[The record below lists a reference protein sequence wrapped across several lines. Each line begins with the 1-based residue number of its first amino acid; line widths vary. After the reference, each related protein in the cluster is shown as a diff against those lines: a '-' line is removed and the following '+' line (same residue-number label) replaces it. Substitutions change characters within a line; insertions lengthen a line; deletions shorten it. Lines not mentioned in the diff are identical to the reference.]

1 MNLISLESNPSEIND
16 AKKPIKMPEMIEEE
30 EIHNLNKKIEPEIYD
45 SPPPDV
51 IKQSTLSFNVIF
63 PSDKDPIYFPLLE
76 FESSSKEKI
85 NELEVI
91 RRAVERDRHS
101 GTKHVTTFY
110 FFSPPGLGKT
120 VMGGF
125 LANCY
130 KCPYQIVNC
139 VSSMIDLDLLGSQIL
154 VGENTVWQDG
164 PVASIIRATNQYSM
178 GVLIINELNAL
189 TVNAQMALNPLLD
202 RQEGVILTQNNNE
215 FVRIENHAH
224 LLIIASMNPDVLGIN
239 DLQDSVRDRA
249 SAILSM
255 SYPTPEKEAWLIQ
268 RLTGIEE
275 DLALKY
281 SEVIAECRRANLVD
295 KTISKA
301 PSTRALIDW
310 INYSNV
316 WGPMLAFELTIANR
330 YCAGINM
337 EESQILMRIA
347 KGKGVNKWKLPETM
361 ITSPSEESEDDF
373 FFPIPQAFEI
383 KKAKTRSS
391 PHKAPKKLSKSAKRD
406 IKNQKLK
413 ERLKL
418 NPLDNFMVKKK

>member
-1 MNLISLESNPSEIND
+1 
-16 AKKPIKMPEMIEEE
+16 
-30 EIHNLNKKIEPEIYD
+30 
-45 SPPPDV
+45 
-51 IKQSTLSFNVIF
+51 
-63 PSDKDPIYFPLLE
+63 
-76 FESSSKEKI
+76 
-85 NELEVI
+85 
-91 RRAVERDRHS
+91 
-101 GTKHVTTFY
+101 
-110 FFSPPGLGKT
+110 
-120 VMGGF
+120 
-125 LANCY
+125 
-130 KCPYQIVNC
+130 
-139 VSSMIDLDLLGSQIL
+139 
-154 VGENTVWQDG
+154 
-164 PVASIIRATNQYSM
+164 
-178 GVLIINELNAL
+178 
-189 TVNAQMALNPLLD
+189 MALNPLLD

-275 DLALKY
+275 GLALKY

-337 EESQILMRIA
+337 EESLILMRIA

-361 ITSPSEESEDDF
+361 ITSSSEESEDDF